1 MINESD
7 LKVIKNRN
15 REGKKVPS
23 DLKACQQEL
32 LKSRQDVRRLA
43 TEYEEVNKKYRNEL
57 YHNQL
62 IDK

>member
-43 TEYEEVNKKYRNEL
+43 TEYEEVNKKYQNEL